1 MRQPAI
7 KPVDSERDFKLA
19 ELFFSTTDRRGI
31 IEAGNAVF
39 ARIAGYAMD
48 ELIGSP
54 HNIIRHPDVP
64 RAVFQLLWSHVLG
77 GRTIAAYVKNLASD
91 GRYYWV
97 VALVIPIGDRF
108 LSVRFKPTSPLF
120 AVVQGLYAE
129 MLQIE
134 AATVAEGGD
143 GAASMAAAAARLQ
156 SALVE
161 LGFADYD
168 AFMRAALRD
177 ELKHRD
183 TLLSAQRIVPVPT
196 LLATGGDPAIR
207 AIFENSKVAYD
218 RLCGLF
224 TRLDSY
230 VALNATL
237 TSTSA
242 TVIDLTRV
250 FRFISLNTSVK
261 AAGLGQQGAGL
272 GVVAAYLGEASSD
285 VSAIVSGLTTHIG
298 TTSEKLAAV
307 IFDLAGARLQIEM
320 ILDFCRELI
329 VGIPSDRPAEHSV
342 ADAARRQMIADLK
355 QAFTFTIRNAVAALG
370 TFEAELGCLR
380 SASGDLRKI
389 MLSLEFMQ
397 LGGMVEAQRLDQG
410 STFGVIF
417 TEVRKQLELTKDEL
431 SEINDIIETMTGLV
445 EEAPRIARFL
455 AEAETGMER
464 QIAVLA

>member
-1 MRQPAI
+1 MRQPTI

-31 IEAGNAVF
+31 IEAGNTVF
-39 ARIAGYAMD
+39 ARIAGYSMG

-54 HNIIRHPDVP
+54 HNIIRHPDMP
-64 RAVFQLLWSHVLG
+64 RAVFQLLWSHVLS

-120 AVVQGLYAE
+120 DVVRQLYAE

-156 SALVE
+156 SALAE
-161 LGFADYD
+161 LGYADYD

-177 ELKHRD
+177 ELKQRD
-183 TLLSAQRIVPVPT
+183 NLLSAQRVIPT
-196 LLATGGDPAIR
+196 LPATGGDPAVR
-207 AIFENSKVAYD
+207 AIFESSRVAYE

-230 VALNATL
+230 VALNAKL
-237 TSTSA
+237 QQTSSA
-242 TVIDLTRV
+242 VIDLTRV

-272 GVVAAYLGEASSD
+272 GVVAAYLGEASGD
-285 VSAIVSGLTTHIG
+285 VSTIVSGLTAHIG

-329 VGIPSDRPAEHSV
+329 VEEPLRPA
-342 ADAARRQMIADLK
+342 AGQGAGDDAKRQMIDDLK
-355 QAFTFTIRNAVAALG
+355 QAFTFTIHNAVTALE
-370 TFEAELGCLR
+370 TFEEELGCLR
-380 SASGDLRKI
+380 SASADLRKI

-417 TEVRKQLELTKDEL
+417 TEVRKQLELTKAEL
-431 SEINDIIETMTGLV
+431 AEINDVIETMTDLV
-445 EEAPRIARFL
+445 VEAPRIAGFL
-455 AEAETGMER
+455 AEAESGMER
-464 QIAVLA
+464 QIALLV

>member
-1 MRQPAI
+1 MRQPTI
-7 KPVDSERDFKLA
+7 KPVDSERDFNLA

-120 AVVQGLYAE
+120 AVVRGLYAE

-156 SALVE
+156 SALAE
-161 LGFADYD
+161 LGYADYD

-177 ELKHRD
+177 ELKNRD

-196 LLATGGDPAIR
+196 LPATGGDPAIR
-207 AIFENSKVAYD
+207 AIFENSQVAYD

-224 TRLDSY
+224 TQLDSY
-230 VALNATL
+230 VALNAKL
-237 TSTSA
+237 TKTSA

-285 VSAIVSGLTTHIG
+285 VSTIVSGLTTHIG

-329 VGIPSDRPAEHSV
+329 VGIPADRPAEQSV
-342 ADAARRQMIADLK
+342 ADATRRQMIADLK
-355 QAFTFTIRNAVAALG
+355 QAFTFTIRNAVTALG

-445 EEAPRIARFL
+445 EDAPRIASFL
-455 AEAETGMER
+455 AEAEAGMER
-464 QIAVLA
+464 QIAILA